1 MARPRENRAL
11 TAQASGTYLETRRD
25 ATVSDLLF
33 EPMSIR
39 GLELRNRLVMSPMC
53 QYSARDGMPNEW
65 HFRHYAERALGGVG
79 LVVVEATAVLPE
91 GRITPGDLGI
101 WDDEHAAALGELASA
116 IKAGGAAAGIQLAH
130 AGRKASTSLPWEGD
144 SWLSPASGG
153 WTASAPSPIPY
164 GPGRPEPSALAEDEL
179 GEVAAA
185 FAAAAR
191 RAVSVGFDLV
201 ELHSAHG
208 YLLHE
213 FLSPLSNVREDR
225 YGGGLEGRMRF
236 PLEVA
241 RALRAA
247 LPESMPM
254 FVRLSATDW
263 MGGGWDLASSVE
275 YATALKALGADLVD
289 CSSGG
294 LVPEA
299 KPILGPLYQ
308 VPFARAIREGAKVA
322 TGAVGLVTQAEEA
335 RSIVEGGAADIVSLA
350 RLLLRDPY
358 WPIRNA
364 PADRRQAPVQ
374 YLRAFR

>member
-1 MARPRENRAL
+1 VP
-11 TAQASGTYLETRRD
+11 
-25 ATVSDLLF
+25 DLLF
-33 EPMSIR
+33 EPMRLR
-39 GLELRNRLVMSPMC
+39 GLELRNRLAMSPMC
-53 QYSARDGMPNEW
+53 QYSARDGMPNAW

-130 AGRKASTSLPWEGD
+130 AGRKASTSLPWKGD
-144 SWLSPASGG
+144 AWLSPASGG
-153 WTASAPSPIPY
+153 WTARAPSPIPY
-164 GPGRPEPSALAEDEL
+164 GPGRPEPSALADGEL
-179 GEVAAA
+179 DEVAAA
-185 FAAAAR
+185 FAEAAR

-213 FLSPLSNVREDR
+213 FLSPLSNARVDG
-225 YGGGLEGRMRF
+225 YGGELEGRMRF

-241 RALRAA
+241 RVVRAA
-247 LPESMPM
+247 LPEPMPM

-263 MGGGWDLASSVE
+263 MEGGWDLASSVE
-275 YATALKALGADLVD
+275 YAAALKAQGADLVD